1 MKTKNIF
8 FVLIYLL
15 SGSIKPGT
23 GHCFA
28 QELIQDQD
36 FQQGFFVRDTIPPYS
51 YFGPIRGDNSLA
63 APVWNT
69 AEWASKSSL
78 RSIPKDTVA
87 SGFFKWAD
95 NYKDFRFGPV
105 GAEEY
110 QLYFGVN
117 SQNEYNNV
125 YRLPSQAW
133 PHLFV
138 EQRLVPPYDF
148 PGQGPGCPPLA
159 DLDSLVFKIDAKLL
173 YNQTIM
179 TAGYD
184 PNYHAA
190 QFLVYFYVQNT
201 NASSSGYGKYVW
213 LGVPLYDDRY
223 LTLPGQ
229 VSYDIATATLINS
242 IPSADFASGS
252 LHTGNWVHAELDLL
266 PYALAALDTAWANG
280 FLNQST
286 DIADYKISGIVI
298 GWELPGMNICTVGI
312 KGVSLFAYSAPVGIK
327 QEEINNEQSF
337 DVYPNPS
344 NGIFR
349 VCRQGKDQE
358 IYDLEIRNV
367 LGEKIYSSVVK
378 ERPQEV
384 NLAEAGSGIYFVS
397 MSSDAGSVMQKLIIK
412 R

>member
-8 FVLIYLL
+8 FVLVSITIWNLK
-15 SGSIKPGT
+15 SGSSNF
-23 GHCFA
+23 FA
-28 QELIQDQD
+28 QELIQDRD
-36 FQQGFFVRDTIPPYS
+36 FQQGFFIRDTIAPYS
-51 YFGPIRGDNSLA
+51 YLGPIIGDSSLA
-63 APVWNT
+63 PPVWNT

-78 RSIPKDTVA
+78 RSIPRTTVGT
-87 SGFFKWAD
+87 GFYKWAD
-95 NYKDFRFGPV
+95 NNKDFRFGPV
-105 GAEEY
+105 GAEPY

-117 SQNEYNNV
+117 SQNEYSNI
-125 YRLPSQAW
+125 YRLPAQAW

-138 EQRLVPPYDF
+138 EQRLCAPYDF
-148 PGQGPGCPPLA
+148 PGQGPGCPPLS

-179 TAGYD
+179 TSGYD

-201 NASSSGYGKYVW
+201 NVASSGYGKYVW

-252 LHTGNWVHAELDLL
+252 LHTGNWVHAQLDLL

-312 KGVSLFAYSAPVGIK
+312 KGVSLFAYSTPNGID
-327 QEEINNEQSF
+327 QEENGIEYFLNVS
-337 DVYPNPS
+337 PNPS
-344 NGIFR
+344 NGMFKI
-349 VCRQGKDQE
+349 QASNHNAAANGQME
-358 IYDLEIRNV
+358 IYNV
-367 LGEKIYSSVVK
+367 FGEKIHSAALSQSSIDLSGK
-378 ERPQEV
+378 PD
-384 NLAEAGSGIYFVS
+384 GIYFINIKT
-397 MSSDAGSVMQKLIIK
+397 DAQSFVGKLIIK
-412 R
+412 K